1 MSKQHFDGYIR
12 VSDVIGKFSGFAT
25 CDNCMKN
32 SLGIDPDVLNKKCEI
47 GTSVHEAIELYLKGI
62 DPIISEDCE
71 PYLESFMQWHQKNP
85 IVPQK
90 QEVRFF
96 NQCLKLTGQVDM
108 MVNGQI
114 YDFKTSSSVSRK
126 SWAIQAALYYKL
138 AFDAGLDVDKTVI
151 FLHLKKDGKE
161 AKPIEFVITDAL
173 LEVAIANVL
182 SFRYW
187 YVDYKS
193 TLVVL

>member
-1 MSKQHFDGYIR
+1 MSKDKFDGYIR
-12 VSDVIGKFSGFAT
+12 VSDVIGKFSGFAA
-25 CDNCMKN
+25 CDKCMKN
-32 SLGIDPDVLNKKCEI
+32 SLGIDPEVLNRKCEI
-47 GTSVHEAIELYLKGI
+47 GTSVHEAVELYLKGI
-62 DPIISEDCE
+62 DPILSGECE
-71 PYLESFMQWHQKNP
+71 PYFESFMQWHKNNP
-85 IVPQK
+85 ITPQK

-96 NQCLKLTGQVDM
+96 NERLKLTGQVDM
-108 MVNGQI
+108 IANGRI

-126 SWAIQAALYYKL
+126 SWAIQAALYYLL
-138 AFDAGLDVDKTVI
+138 ATEAGLSIDRVVT

-161 AKPIEFVITDAL
+161 AREIQFDITDTL